1 MLQLIP
7 FAVFVVATYLRQEC
21 SNECRCSSCH
31 SRFGM
36 DVSGKRGPALW
47 DSERREASLK
57 EEAEEGH
64 VFASVSPSG

>member
-7 FAVFVVATYLRQEC
+7 FAVSVVAAYLRQEC
-21 SNECRCSSCH
+21 SDECCCSSCR

-47 DSERREASLK
+47 DSQRSEASLK

-64 VFASVSPSG
+64 VFASVSPPG